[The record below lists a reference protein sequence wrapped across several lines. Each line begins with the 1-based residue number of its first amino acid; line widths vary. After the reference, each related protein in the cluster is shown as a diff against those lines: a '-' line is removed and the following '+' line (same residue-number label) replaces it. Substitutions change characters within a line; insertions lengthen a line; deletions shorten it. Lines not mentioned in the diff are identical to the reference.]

1 MSNEGRLEHPDLEHK
16 DSVEFDWPA
25 LERALGEMPADDA
38 VGDFA
43 DALAKLVAWLTE
55 PVNGSS
61 YRHTPADKRIHL
73 AGRRV
78 TVLAWTLRPEAFD
91 NRTLEKVAHELCV
104 QPERLHAL
112 SAEFSRRFGVRNR
125 SQISRAASV
134 AARTKPLTP

>member
-1 MSNEGRLEHPDLEHK
+1 MSNEGRLEHADLEHAH
-16 DSVEFDWPA
+16 SAEFDWPA
-25 LERALGEMPADDA
+25 LERALGELPADDA
-38 VGDFA
+38 TAAFA

-55 PVNGSS
+55 PVNGST
-61 YRHTPADKRIHL
+61 YQRVPGAKRLHL

-91 NRTLEKVAHELCV
+91 NRTLEKVAHELGV

-125 SQISRAASV
+125 SQISRANSV
-134 AARTKPLTP
+134 AARTKAVTP